1 MSSTPLGSSG
11 VVWRTNSPLKGNLVD
26 QEASLPQVIVSTGL
40 FLYFATVLVVSFRG
54 WWWAYHRVR
63 SGEPLLPLREAIP
76 ATWGLADILGGVVL
90 IATLIAVCQAATMLL
105 MGVAIPTD
113 AATATQAQS
122 TAAMWGFVIAEV
134 VGCLLLA
141 GGVWLRGGASRF
153 VGPDDS
159 QILGDIRLGLIAFCM
174 LSVPVMIIQ
183 VLAAL
188 ILPYEHPLI
197 DMLVETRD
205 LRIIVPL
212 VISAAI
218 VAPLAEEFFF
228 RMLFQG
234 WMDDVSSGRLKT
246 PLHVLVGTFWPGKET
261 PPEQPAEVFSAE
273 EEAEGW
279 VTAVP
284 VETGNPFQSPNAAP
298 HETVGAGQGEESS
311 TLTIPWGVPILL
323 SSALFAV
330 MHLGQGAAPIPLF
343 FLSLGLGYLYQRT
356 RCLTACIVVHAML
369 NGQSMVLLLIKM
381 FVLPDI
387 DV

>member
-1 MSSTPLGSSG
+1 M
-11 VVWRTNSPLKGNLVD
+11 D
-26 QEASLPQVIVSTGL
+26 QEASLPQIIVSTGI

-54 WWWAYHRVR
+54 WWAALQRLR
-63 SGEPLLPLREAIP
+63 RGEPLLPLREAIP

-90 IATLIAVCQAATMLL
+90 IAVLIAVCQAAAMLL
-105 MGVAIPTD
+105 MGVAIPTNAESAD
-113 AATATQAQS
+113 QS
-122 TAAMWGFVIAEV
+122 QNSAAMWGFVIAEV

-141 GGVWLRGGASRF
+141 GGIWLRGGATRF

-159 QILGDIRLGLIAFCM
+159 QIWRDLRLGLIAFCM

-183 VLAAL
+183 VITAL
-188 ILPYEHPLI
+188 VWPYEHPLI
-197 DMLVETRD
+197 DMLVESRN

-261 PPEQPAEVFSAE
+261 PTEQPTEGSSGE
-273 EEAEGW
+273 EENWQW
-279 VTAVP
+279 VVEVP
-284 VETGNPFQSPNAAP
+284 VETGNPFQSPSTDP
-298 HETVGAGQGEESS
+298 HETVDGGQGKETTSF
-311 TLTIPWGVPILL
+311 TIPWIIPIIL
-323 SSALFAV
+323 SSAIFAV

-381 FVLPDI
+381 FVLPDM

>member
-1 MSSTPLGSSG
+1 
-11 VVWRTNSPLKGNLVD
+11 VD
-26 QEASLPQVIVSTGL
+26 QEASLPQIIVSTGL

-54 WWWAYHRVR
+54 WWTAFQRLR
-63 SGEPLLPLREAIP
+63 SGEPLLPLRETIP
-76 ATWGLADILGGVVL
+76 ATWGLLDIVGGVVL
-90 IATLIAVCQAATMLL
+90 IATLIAVCQAAAMLL

-113 AATATQAQS
+113 AESADQAQN

-134 VGCLLLA
+134 IGCLLLA
-141 GGVWLRGGASRF
+141 GGIWLRGGAARF

-159 QILGDIRLGLIAFCM
+159 QILGDLRLGLIAFCM

-188 ILPYEHPLI
+188 VWPYEHPLI

-205 LRIIVPL
+205 LQIIVPL
-212 VISAAI
+212 VISAAV

-228 RMLFQG
+228 RMMFQG
-234 WMDDVSSGRLKT
+234 WMDDVSNGRLKT
-246 PLHVLVGTFWPGKET
+246 PLHILVGTFWPGKET
-261 PPEQPAEVFSAE
+261 PTEPQESTPGE
-273 EEAEGW
+273 EENWQW
-279 VTAVP
+279 VVAVP
-284 VETGNPFQSPNAAP
+284 VESGNPFQSPSPAS
-298 HETVGAGQGEESS
+298 HEVVESAEEGESS
-311 TLTIPWGVPILL
+311 HVPLNWVIPIIL

-381 FVLPDI
+381 FVLPDM